1 MSAPQHRGPGSRVPA
16 WVEAIECDCFGQP
29 WGPLQDGEHLWLDFP
44 HGFARW
50 RVIPE
55 AQEAEL
61 LRIGVAEPA
70 RRGGRGRALLRHCQD
85 QLDGLGIQV
94 LHLEVRVGNG
104 AARALYESEGWV
116 YQGLRKRYYRNG
128 EDAALYRRGEFV
140 I

>member
-1 MSAPQHRGPGSRVPA
+1 MPA